1 MVEYGHIT
9 KEGYLHS
16 KILETFT
23 EKYKDENGE
32 TKERLVSI
40 EEQAS
45 QLALQGWKQVDL
57 INEDEMKTDND
68 YNVTMV
74 PYDAGDRIS
83 YKYEKS
89 LDTQYVKS
97 KIKDL
102 KKRLSSSDSNIGDY
116 KITKCYEASLAGE
129 PLPYDIK
136 SLREERQKVRDEIN
150 RLEDLLINNK

>member
-1 MVEYGHIT
+1 MVEYGFINENSCLT
-9 KEGYLHS
+9 S
-16 KILETFT
+16 KMLEQLT
-23 EKYKDENGE
+23 EKYRDAEGEIKDRIV
-32 TKERLVSI
+32 TV
-40 EEQAS
+40 EEQARLLE
-45 QLALQGWKQVDL
+45 QQGWKIVDL
-57 INEDEMKTDND
+57 IDEDKMKTDTN
-68 YNVTMV
+68 YSVTMI

-83 YKYEKS
+83 YKYEKN

-97 KIKDL
+97 KIKEL

-150 RLEDLLINNK
+150 RLEELLINNK